1 MKKFKGLFIMLL
13 LAFVVLFA
21 SGCDNANGKIK
32 IGILQYLEID
42 ALSDARRG
50 FIDGL
55 KAEGFVD
62 GENIVIELLN
72 PETDAATMS
81 LQAKKLVR
89 SSDLILAIATPAAN
103 AIVNEAKDQ
112 QKDIP
117 ILFTAVTDPVV
128 SKLIASN
135 ELPGGNVTGTN
146 DMNPIALQIGLV
158 KELVPT
164 AKKLGI
170 LYTASEGNSEI
181 QAEIARTE
189 AEALGLT
196 VQIATIDTINDLK
209 LVASQL
215 ANNVDVIY
223 IPTDNAIAGAM
234 GIINEVVLDKKVPVI
249 NGEVNPVYDG
259 GSISYGID
267 YYKLGLETAKMA
279 VQILKDNKK
288 PHEIPS
294 VGLPLTEYSLVINKK
309 QLDKIGLVIPT
320 SLINSATENGD
331 IIQ

>member
-13 LAFVVLFA
+13 LVFVGLVA
-21 SGCDNANGKIK
+21 TGCDDSNGKIK

-55 KAEGFVD
+55 EAEGFVNGD
-62 GENIVIELLN
+62 NIVIELLN

-89 SSDLILAIATPAAN
+89 NSDLILAIATPAAS
-103 AIVNEAKDQ
+103 AILNEAKDQ
-112 QKDIP
+112 EKDTP
-117 ILFTAVTDPVV
+117 ILFTAVTDPVA
-128 SKLIASN
+128 SLLIASN

-146 DMNPIALQIGLV
+146 DMNPIAEQIGLV
-158 KELVPT
+158 KQLVPN
-164 AKKLGI
+164 AKKIGI
-170 LYTASEGNSEI
+170 LYTASESNSEI
-181 QAEIARTE
+181 QANIAKAE
-189 AEALGLT
+189 AEKLGLS
-196 VQIATIDTINDLK
+196 VQVSTIDTINDLR

-215 ANNVDVIY
+215 ANNVDAIY

-234 GIINEVVLDKKVPVI
+234 GIINEVVLEKKIPVI
-249 NGEVNPVYDG
+249 NGEVNPVYYG

-279 VQILKDNKK
+279 VAILRDNKR
-288 PHEIPS
+288 PSEIPS
-294 VGLPLTEYSLVINKK
+294 IGLAIEKFSLVINKK
-309 QLDKIGLVIPT
+309 QLDQIGVIIPEA
-320 SLINSATENGD
+320 LIDAAFD
-331 IIQ
+331 IIK